1 MKQPQG
7 ELNDQ
12 PPSSIDVNL
21 ISEKLNNAKTDPE
34 KQRHIDVNID
44 NYLLVK
50 KRKNDLEIDE
60 TSSRLYTIRK
70 KLRE

>member
-1 MKQPQG
+1 MQ
-7 ELNDQ
+7 N
-12 PPSSIDVNL
+12 
-21 ISEKLNNAKTDPE
+21 TDPE